1 MPSGSS
7 LLSGSSL
14 PSRRT
19 ALSPLTGT
27 GAAFAPGAT
36 AAHAGTAAPARSAAT
51 AHPPGARVAVPANRP
66 QLGAA
71 EVRAPTPARRPG
83 AGNPHLPS
91 TWEMRVVDGGRG
103 LSGQPA

>member
-19 ALSPLTGT
+19 ARSPLAGS
-27 GAAFAPGAT
+27 GAVFALGAT
-36 AAHAGTAAPARSAAT
+36 AAH
-51 AHPPGARVAVPANRP
+51 
-66 QLGAA
+66 
-71 EVRAPTPARRPG
+71 

-103 LSGQPA
+103 LSGQPV